1 MNKFL
6 IKKSEYFD
14 EYGKLAH
21 EFYYIQ
27 ERKKFL
33 WWEYLKTIK
42 HEECY
47 GGGCSKSK
55 TTFRTLEEA
64 KDFIKEVLVPSKPRN
79 THTSK
84 PIVET
89 TWRGGREVDMSRVTF
104 PTKEKQSANVER
116 EGHLTL
122 PWDSLPTPN
131 ELNKRMKKRNENN
144 K

>member
-42 HEECY
+42 HSECY
-47 GGGCSKSK
+47 GSGCSKSK
-55 TTFRTLEEA
+55 TTFRSLEEA

-89 TWRGGREVDMSRVTF
+89 TWRGGRQVDMSRVNF
-104 PTKEKQSANVER
+104 NTKENQ
-116 EGHLTL
+116 LTL
-122 PWDSLPTPN
+122 HWDSLPTPN
-131 ELNKRMKKRNENN
+131 EINKRMKKKNENTKSRTN
-144 K
+144 

>member
-55 TTFRTLEEA
+55 TTFKTLEEA
-64 KDFIKEVLVPSKPRN
+64 EDFIKEVLVPSKPRN

-89 TWRGGREVDMSRVTF
+89 TWRGGRQVDMDRVHF
-104 PTKEKQSANVER
+104 KTKENQ
-116 EGHLTL
+116 LTL
-122 PWDSLPTPN
+122 HWDSLPTPN
-131 ELNKRMKKRNENN
+131 EVNKRMKKKNENTKSRTN
-144 K
+144 